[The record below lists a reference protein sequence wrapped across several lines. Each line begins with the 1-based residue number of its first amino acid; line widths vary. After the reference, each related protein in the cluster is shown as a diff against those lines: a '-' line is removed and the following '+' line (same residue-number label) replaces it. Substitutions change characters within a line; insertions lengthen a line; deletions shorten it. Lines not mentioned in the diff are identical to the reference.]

1 MHAGE
6 NGIAIISSMLGAYGK
21 FVPLSLLREKIVTSR
36 NGATPQQIVD
46 AAAQFG
52 LRSEILHVSKDELK
66 HQSFPMIALWKRK
79 YYCIVKKISGNK
91 VYIMDPAKGAVQL
104 PLEFFMDKYAGILI
118 RMIPGD
124 EFEKGGNRESLFGM
138 ISRRLTGMR
147 AVLIK
152 IAVLNILAVVLNLV
166 LINVQRVMLDI
177 AAGSSINSRI
187 SALIRNDKIISL
199 INKAEN
205 SYITMLIIMNA
216 VLIVATIVNISK
228 TLFIYKAAYKDAAL
242 SQSRLFK
249 KLFSQP
255 LKFFEQYSAGE
266 LMQRIDSNKNL
277 SMSLLRTIV
286 PRFLD
291 MGLVFV
297 YVIQMFM
304 YHKIVGMMCLLV
316 EIVYLFLSL
325 ILQTEI
331 ANRSRVLSTS
341 TNSMNAVTLSGLGN
355 IDTIK
360 AGGVERAFFAKWN
373 EEQRAFRESRFDS
386 INITHVSSVLGG
398 FHSVFSQGM
407 ILFVG
412 AYFIIKGSFTLG
424 MMAALQTVLV
434 HLRNSLS
441 NCMATSNSLQSMRT
455 NLERVDDIEGRRT
468 REEIPLKESDT
479 AEKFRG
485 DLEVSHLVFH
495 YNPGDPPALDDVSL
509 SVKCGEIVAIVGES
523 GCGKTTLLKC
533 IGDMYEPESGAVFY
547 AGKER
552 KSIPD
557 VVFNSSLASVDQEVT
572 MFEDTIMSNI
582 TLWDSTI
589 AGFDVIMAANEAHI
603 HKRILKDRDGYYA
616 MIRENGKNFSGGE
629 LQRIE
634 LSRALAKDPTVLLL
648 DEFTSALDALT
659 EEKVFRSLRKKGT
672 TCVIVAHRLSTVA
685 SCDRIYCMEH
695 GKIVEAGTH
704 NELMKK
710 DGLYKRLV
718 NA

>member
-1 MHAGE
+1 
-6 NGIAIISSMLGAYGK
+6 
-21 FVPLSLLREKIVTSR
+21 
-36 NGATPQQIVD
+36 
-46 AAAQFG
+46 
-52 LRSEILHVSKDELK
+52 
-66 HQSFPMIALWKRK
+66 
-79 YYCIVKKISGNK
+79 
-91 VYIMDPAKGAVQL
+91 MDPAKGDVQL

-118 RMIPGD
+118 RMTPGD

-147 AVLIK
+147 VVLIK

-316 EIVYLFLSL
+316 EVVYLFLSL

-341 TNSMNAVTLSGLGN
+341 TNSMNAVTLSGLG
-355 IDTIK
+355 
-360 AGGVERAFFAKWN
+360 
-373 EEQRAFRESRFDS
+373 
-386 INITHVSSVLGG
+386 
-398 FHSVFSQGM
+398 
-407 ILFVG
+407 
-412 AYFIIKGSFTLG
+412 KGI
-424 MMAALQTVLV
+424 
-434 HLRNSLS
+434 
-441 NCMATSNSLQSMRT
+441 C
-455 NLERVDDIEGRRT
+455 
-468 REEIPLKESDT
+468 
-479 AEKFRG
+479 
-485 DLEVSHLVFH
+485 
-495 YNPGDPPALDDVSL
+495 
-509 SVKCGEIVAIVGES
+509 
-523 GCGKTTLLKC
+523 
-533 IGDMYEPESGAVFY
+533 
-547 AGKER
+547 
-552 KSIPD
+552 
-557 VVFNSSLASVDQEVT
+557 
-572 MFEDTIMSNI
+572 
-582 TLWDSTI
+582 
-589 AGFDVIMAANEAHI
+589 
-603 HKRILKDRDGYYA
+603 
-616 MIRENGKNFSGGE
+616 
-629 LQRIE
+629 
-634 LSRALAKDPTVLLL
+634 
-648 DEFTSALDALT
+648 FTS
-659 EEKVFRSLRKKGT
+659 
-672 TCVIVAHRLSTVA
+672 
-685 SCDRIYCMEH
+685 EH
-695 GKIVEAGTH
+695 PAFG
-704 NELMKK
+704 
-710 DGLYKRLV
+710 
-718 NA
+718 